1 MVVAVGQFTIYDLND
16 IERGPTEPS
25 NPSEDMVWLDTSGEE
40 PYQLYIYKGGRWRRT
55 DYESLEE
62 LDPEQ
67 YTIIKDSQQAI
78 RDLDNDGVLT
88 RYERSVIRG
97 EIANIIGDYLN
108 GDEKM
113 PTITQID
120 AGQVGDLYAL
130 RQESRDLGLPT
141 NNATYVRVGTAYT
154 ALRTYL
160 SSLTIKAWDIN
171 TEGSTT
177 VDSEMWDSVWEEY
190 YIAYNYLR
198 VTNNERAKQYAD
210 DKAAAAEKA
219 AKGYAD
225 DMKTDIDKSIG
236 NVEESIDGLGEYID
250 GAFRDGVIDSSE
262 VGAIRTYINTLN
274 SEKANMDNR
283 YNTIYGDTD
292 LTGSYKTNLLSAK
305 NAYNTAHTNLINTI
319 SSVISDGKVTEA
331 ERTSVDTRFTAYRT
345 ALGALSTRLD
355 EAINSIA
362 QVKADRALADAE
374 RFAESEAS
382 KAKNDAI
389 AAVNNSDQFE
399 EVAITNPITIEAPVS
414 TLALPSFEGRHH
426 DSWTGVGANILR
438 NGDFSLGTEHWLNL
452 PNRQT
457 DGDIVYVSQGYS
469 WGIRFGRTPVKV
481 VPGETYTFS
490 ALVRQSTG
498 STSGARLRF
507 SVGDAV
513 GSAGTFQLYANVN
526 STEWTRYSIVTT
538 IPKEIEYINGYIL
551 NADNNGDEQLHIA
564 QIKIELGANENTIY
578 TSALEDV
585 WAANGNRI
593 QPIYS
598 PTFSS
603 ITDLTINAGF
613 YGDGT
618 HNDEFS
624 WDIRGNAIKISR
636 WKDIYL
642 SDLEGWRFSVA
653 YDGYKRLR
661 LEDGDLGERD
671 KNAIP
676 SAVKYDGIFL
686 SYGTSGEGIDIIDST
701 SWEGSAHDTLI
712 VTISNEDSGWGARYN
727 PSPDEVSAYFNGWR
741 MCNGTYNTPYNGSGN
756 KVWYPIGD
764 TNLNRSTMS
773 EDVEGSVYD
782 PVPEDLSPSV
792 NDGLINPYQLVYKL
806 EEPIQEFV
814 NYIGILELV
823 QGDNEILITYPDNS
837 PEITKGTYKYATNL
851 ATLTETVRQLVPTLQ
866 RRLALAEEVI
876 TDDSIVHTVMSS
888 REYEISLQGK
898 ADTEALGDLAS
909 KGELDDLAGE
919 LEGQIGEAI
928 GAIDFSPFV
937 TKSDL
942 DQTTDAITAKFL
954 ATGGMNLIHNSIGF
968 AGTDFWEDVYPTG
981 IGKVATTSSN
991 ELDTL
996 GFGSGFLFTP
1006 TGGNKGIYQD
1016 IDVIPGQIYTLS
1028 WYLKKITSGSTD
1040 SHRFWIQIQEDG
1052 VTTQQIANNRATV
1065 TDGFE
1070 ARHMNY
1076 VPNSTRIRLR
1086 FIGYSSVEA
1095 ILTGLMLTI
1104 GDIPLQWSL
1113 ATGELYN
1120 TNIRMDMKGL
1130 RVSQFNKDMREIG
1143 YTSMSPEEFA
1153 GYYDTEGNGVFE
1165 KVFHLNEDETVTKK
1179 LRARE
1184 EITMGSIKIVNIN
1197 SSTNKGWA
1205 FVPIVEE

>member
-108 GDEKM
+108 GNENM

-177 VDSEMWDSVWEEY
+177 VDSEMWDSIWEEY

-236 NVEESIDGLGEYID
+236 DVEESIEGLGEYID

-331 ERTSVDTRFTAYRT
+331 ERTTVDTRFTAYRT

-414 TLALPSFEGRHH
+414 TLALPSFEGRHI
-426 DSWTGVGANILR
+426 DSWDFWGR
-438 NGDFSLGTEHWLNL
+438 NLVKGTSTEFESATFSSWNHI
-452 PNRQT
+452 PYS
-457 DGDIVYVSQGYS
+457 DI
-469 WGIRFGRTPVKV
+469 IRDV
-481 VPGETYTFS
+481 VPGEVYT
-490 ALVRQSTG
+490 ARIYLQSTG
-498 STSGARLRF
+498 HPVTVRIFGYDGSTYPVAMESGNGNIIPANGEGYA
-507 SVGDAV
+507 SITYTIPQGAV
-513 GSAGTFQLYANVN
+513 GIRMIVRHTTRDTPTHTVNYKEAKIVRGTKV
-526 STEWTRYSIVTT
+526 EKWT
-538 IPKEIEYINGYIL
+538 PAPED
-551 NADNNGDEQLHIA
+551 AIA
-564 QIKIELGANENTIY
+564 LGT
-578 TSALEDV
+578 
-585 WAANGNRI
+585 RI
-593 QPIYS
+593 QPLYS
-598 PTFSS
+598 PMFSS
-603 ITDLTINAGF
+603 ITDLNINAGF

-618 HNDEFS
+618 DNDEFT
-624 WDIRGNAIKISR
+624 WDIRGNAIKIKR
-636 WKDIYL
+636 WEDLLVEGSFEYIYRQRTGAHITVSTQDVVGFFSARDSTSFQIL
-642 SDLEGWRFSVA
+642 DHMGEFVEPLPVVGNVSDMYVDREVA
-653 YDGYKRLR
+653 SFHTAGVTSYI
-661 LEDGDLGERD
+661 
-671 KNAIP
+671 NIP
-676 SAVKYDGIFL
+676 SAK
-686 SYGTSGEGIDIIDST
+686 
-701 SWEGSAHDTLI
+701 A
-712 VTISNEDSGWGARYN
+712 GWGSSYT
-727 PSPDEVSAYFNGWR
+727 PTTQEISAYFNGWK

-773 EDVEGSVYD
+773 EDAEGVVYD
-782 PVPEDLSPSV
+782 PVPEDSSPAITEKT
-792 NDGLINPYQLVYKL
+792 INHYQIVYKI
-806 EEPIQEFV
+806 EEPVQEFV
-814 NYIGILELV
+814 SYNGILELV
-823 QGDNEILITYPDNS
+823 QGDNEITVSYPENS

-909 KGELDDLAGE
+909 KGELEDLAGE
-919 LEGQIGEAI
+919 LEGQIGAAI
-928 GAIDFSPFV
+928 SAIDFSPFV

-968 AGTDFWEDVYPTG
+968 AGTDFWEDVYPTNT
-981 IGKVATTSSN
+981 GKVATTSSN

-1006 TGGNKGIYQD
+1006 DGSNKGIYQD